1 MGHCDAG
8 HGAYSNPPNTSL
20 GLTVP
25 VAYQNARLSEEEA
38 YLASSS
44 ANVASAAHHVNLH
57 SAHFAN
63 QFAHPSGL
71 SASLGLEDQS
81 LGAHTQVSQEAG
93 TDRRYFSYPQS
104 NPPHCSDYDAF
115 SIGSTVDAN
124 VYGHNRDSLQ
134 NQKFLTTGV
143 GSTPMG
149 RSRSD
154 TVRRFDSMISTASA
168 PPGLGEKAE
177 GERVHSFQDS
187 PDSVESY
194 LRSPSN
200 ASSRGREVA
209 QGSTS
214 GTVLHGRKKRNKC
227 SPEQYQQLEAFF
239 AKNRNP
245 TGKIRE
251 ELSKR
256 IQMPERSVQGET
268 GIGG

>member
-1 MGHCDAG
+1 MEYRLDSQRS
-8 HGAYSNPPNTSL
+8 AYSNSPNTSL

-25 VAYQNARLSEEEA
+25 IAYQNARLSEEDA
-38 YLASSS
+38 YLAPSS
-44 ANVASAAHHVNLH
+44 ANVASAAHHVSLH

-81 LGAHTQVSQEAG
+81 LGAHAQEAG
-93 TDRRYFSYPQS
+93 TERRYFSYPQS
-104 NPPHCSDYDAF
+104 NPSHCSDYDAF
-115 SIGSTVDAN
+115 SIESTVDAN
-124 VYGHNRDSLQ
+124 VCGHNRNSLQ
-134 NQKFLTTGV
+134 NQNFLTTGV

-168 PPGLGEKAE
+168 PPGLGEEAE
-177 GERVHSFQDS
+177 RERVHSFQDS

-200 ASSRGREVA
+200 ASTRSREVA
-209 QGSTS
+209 QSSTS
-214 GTVLHGRKKRNKC
+214 GAVLHGRKKRNKC

-256 IQMPERSVQGET
+256 IQMPERSVQGEI
-268 GIGG
+268 GIGGG